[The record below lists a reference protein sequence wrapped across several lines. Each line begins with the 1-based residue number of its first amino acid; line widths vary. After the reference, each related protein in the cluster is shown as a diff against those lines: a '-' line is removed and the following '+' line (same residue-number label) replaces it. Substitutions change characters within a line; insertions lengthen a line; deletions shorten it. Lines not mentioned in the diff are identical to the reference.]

1 MPDVVFACV
10 HNAGRSRMA
19 EALFEREARGRYSAA
34 SAGTEPA
41 DRPHPEVVDALAEIG
56 IALPQTPG
64 TLLTPELA
72 DAADRLISMGCNVE
86 EACPASTTP
95 MEDWALDDP
104 KGQPI
109 ERVREIRDDIA
120 GRVRGLVA
128 ELDAERGRAAR

>member
-1 MPDVVFACV
+1 MPDVLFVCV

-19 EALFEREARGRYSAA
+19 EALFKREADGRYSAG

-41 DRPHPEVVDALAEIG
+41 DRPHPEVVSALEELGVTIDQGPGRLLDPDLAEEAG
-56 IALPQTPG
+56 
-64 TLLTPELA
+64 
-72 DAADRLISMGCNVE
+72 RMISMGCSVE
-86 EACPASTTP
+86 EACPATTTP

-120 GRVRGLVA
+120 ERVRALVA
-128 ELDAERGRAAR
+128 ELDRTRVER